1 VGSGLL
7 DRLTP
12 QSAGVKDLR
21 RRIKELVNT
30 DKAEAKGKV
39 KNNGNTNTV
48 ENPPNLLGMKQVV
61 GVGFSTPFPEGIP
74 LRGLLFLTIK
84 TEVEHD
90 GKKKRRRKT
99 EPFNDGAGSSRKGN
113 RIRQYGP
120 LLASNWDSSICEGRQ
135 ISQDLVLGVPKAFQ
149 KTVLPLGL
157 TG

>member
-1 VGSGLL
+1 MNPKNFQPKVKLLYPEKVKNARKRRGFACLATPDPTLPASLHDYWNSIVGSGLL

-61 GVGFSTPFPEGIP
+61 GAGFSTPFPEGIP
-74 LRGLLFLTIK
+74 LRGLFI
-84 TEVEHD
+84 
-90 GKKKRRRKT
+90 
-99 EPFNDGAGSSRKGN
+99 FNCKNG
-113 RIRQYGP
+113 
-120 LLASNWDSSICEGRQ
+120 GR
-135 ISQDLVLGVPKAFQ
+135 P
-149 KTVLPLGL
+149 
-157 TG
+157 